1 MRSNEINV
9 RRDVYF
15 RHLTVIQNFL
25 FRKSL
30 PATISISA
38 DKIPCSPAET
48 PCSTKIIP
56 CFIE

>member
-1 MRSNEINV
+1 MRSNETNV

-15 RHLTVIQNFL
+15 RHLTDYPETLVPKLI
-25 FRKSL
+25 RRI
-30 PATISISA
+30 ISISA

-56 CFIE
+56 CFV